1 MTSLQLRL
9 VQAKTEAAE
18 RQLRA
23 AGLRPQ
29 PPPTQTSLAAS
40 AARAGS
46 SLDAALSEIKSCL
59 LESTAEAQYL
69 EQQARALLAG
79 ARGEQL
85 AAQRALLLQV
95 RRAQALEAMRLRDMQ
110 VGGGGIRRWGTE
122 GHAPR
127 GMQVGD

>member
-29 PPPTQTSLAAS
+29 QQSGQAPSIPAS
-40 AARAGS
+40 AS
-46 SLDAALSEIKSCL
+46 SGVLLDAALSEIKSCL

-110 VGGGGIRRWGTE
+110 VRDGGFRGGR
-122 GHAPR
+122 
-127 GMQVGD
+127 